1 MRFLADGAAAN
12 AGAGG
17 AKGAD
22 GWGELP
28 QAAQPPQW
36 QPPPGSPPQHRPNRP
51 DRNASGKVFVHGLPP
66 DVTSDELR
74 AYFERFGPVRQAAVP
89 LDEYGVPR
97 DFGFVTF
104 EGPASARPNRFEIA
118 SQCVAA
124 SHEMRGSPL
133 SVRHANQRENNN
145 GGGGE
150 AQRSVPAEQIRVE
163 S

>member
-1 MRFLADGAAAN
+1 M
-12 AGAGG
+12 
-17 AKGAD
+17 
-22 GWGELP
+22 
-28 QAAQPPQW
+28 
-36 QPPPGSPPQHRPNRP
+36 
-51 DRNASGKVFVHGLPP
+51 
-66 DVTSDELR
+66 TSDELR

-163 S
+163 AKLSAC